1 MTSNNVSPTPPG
13 FGGSPVPPG
22 PPAVPAFSSSSVPP
36 PQAPQAAKRRG
47 KGKIVAIILL
57 SVLLGTSVVV
67 NLYLLALIGAE
78 LEPGVDTKTI
88 SRGSAAQ
95 TIALCGIEGLIDG
108 ATALRFARF
117 YDQVAWDDNVKAI
130 VLRVESPGGG
140 VSASDRIHELIKQ
153 LRAKGKIVVVSMG
166 NVATSGGYY
175 ISAGADEIVAE
186 PTTVTGSI
194 GVLAGWVMIKDT
206 LKKVGAE
213 VMVVKSTHARGW
225 KDEWSSF
232 KRPDQRQLAHLQTM
246 LDKIQ
251 ARFEQIVTDG
261 RGERLV
267 LRAVAP
273 YTIQVGEGEQAK
285 SIIIKETE
293 PFNGKVYL
301 AEEALD
307 LGLIDKIG
315 YHDRAIARA
324 KALAELTDPKVVRY
338 MPRKSVW
345 ARLME
350 SRAPSALIVDRRMID
365 ELQTPRLQLIWKI
378 D

>member
-1 MTSNNVSPTPPG
+1 MTNNNVSPTPPG

-22 PPAVPAFSSSSVPP
+22 PPAVPAAGSSSVPP
-36 PQAPQAAKRRG
+36 PQPPRAAKRRG
-47 KGKIVAIILL
+47 RGKIVAIILL
-57 SVLLGTSVVV
+57 SVLLGMSVVV
-67 NLYLLALIGAE
+67 NLYLLALIGARI
-78 LEPGVDTKTI
+78 EPGVDTKTI
-88 SRGSAAQ
+88 GRGSAAQ
-95 TIALCGIEGLIDG
+95 TIALYGIEGLIDG
-108 ATALRFARF
+108 GAAMRFAKF
-117 YDQVAWDDNVKAI
+117 HDQVAGDGDVKAI

-140 VSASDRIHELIKQ
+140 VAASDRIHQLIKQ

-166 NVATSGGYY
+166 NVAASGGYY

-213 VMVVKSTHARGW
+213 MVIVKSTHARGW

-232 KRPDQRQLAHLQTM
+232 KRPDQRQLAHLQKM

-251 ARFEQIVTDG
+251 ARFERIVTDG

-273 YTIQVGEGEQAK
+273 YTMQVGEGEGAK
-285 SIIIKETE
+285 RIIIKETE

-301 AEEALD
+301 AQEALD

-324 KALAELTDPKVVRY
+324 RALAELTNPKVVRY
-338 MPRKSVW
+338 TPRKSVW

-350 SRAPSALIVDRRMID
+350 SRASSALTLDRQTID